1 VELLLQ
7 PDRVAAHAEAAD
19 EEQQA
24 DEDEELPVDPVPVG
38 RGADRVRQAD
48 GIEKPMKT
56 TSVVSLNS
64 PMKVLT
70 MPGIEIF
77 SACGRMISRIDFQ

>member
-1 VELLLQ
+1 
-7 PDRVAAHAEAAD
+7 
-19 EEQQA
+19 
-24 DEDEELPVDPVPVG
+24 
-38 RGADRVRQAD
+38 
-48 GIEKPMKT
+48 MKT

-77 SACGRMISRIDFQ
+77 SACGMMTSRIDCQ